1 MDLEV
6 LLLVLAEMVQPIQS
20 VELHIHL
27 LEGVE
32 VAQQVAVQL
41 RQVAQEVVVLGL
53 K

>member
-1 MDLEV
+1 MVLEI
-6 LLLVLAEMVQPIQS
+6 LLVLVEMVQPIQS

-27 LEGVE
+27 LGGVE

-41 RQVAQEVVVLGL
+41 RQVAQEGVALEL